1 MIISVNN
8 AVLATQIFS
17 AIFVVLLLFSIRR
30 QKSFAGLSVAL
41 TQELK
46 GFAIL
51 AIVLSHI
58 GYFLVSDHRF
68 LFPLTIAAGLGVNL
82 FLFLSGYGIAT
93 SAISKP
99 LSVWQFYRHRLLKIY
114 TPFWLVVIVLF
125 TLDFLIGHKTYGFG
139 YMFQSIIGF
148 FPHADLWIDLNSPLW
163 YFTLIIFFYLLFP
176 LVFFKKYPCF
186 SAALLYLGAY
196 LIIRAEPTILDNVI
210 HLYRIHLFAFPLGVM
225 AAGLVSKYPGSL
237 VQTAVQKLRVKM
249 ANYQVGK
256 TIAYWL
262 AIIILL
268 GVFAYTAYY
277 SNIGGARWLEEATSL
292 VTGVALVLLFLLKKF
307 EIKLLYWFGF
317 FSYEIYLFHWPIMAR
332 FDIFYRFTPAWL
344 ATLLYLG
351 LFLALGWGMRKLLN
365 KLKV

>member
-1 MIISVNN
+1 MIISVDN

-17 AIFVVLLLFSIRR
+17 AIFVVFLLFSIRR
-30 QKSFAGLSVAL
+30 PKSLGGLSVTL

-114 TPFWLVVIVLF
+114 TPFWLVVFVLF
-125 TLDFLIGHKTYGFG
+125 ALDFLIGHKTYEMG
-139 YMFQSIIGF
+139 YMAQSIIGF
-148 FPHADLWIDLNSPLW
+148 FPHADLWTDLNSPLW
-163 YFTLIIFFYLLFP
+163 YFTLIIFYYLLFP
-176 LVFFKKYPCF
+176 LVFLKKYPCF
-186 SAALLYLGAY
+186 SAVLLYLAGY
-196 LIIRAEPTILDNVI
+196 LIVRLEPKILDNVL
-210 HLYRIHLFAFPLGVM
+210 HLYRIHLFAFPIGVM
-225 AAGLVSKYPGSL
+225 VAGLVSKYSGSR
-237 VQTAVQKLRVKM
+237 VQASLQRLREKFSD
-249 ANYQVGK
+249 YK
-256 TIAYWL
+256 IAKSIIYWL
-262 AIIILL
+262 AALILL
-268 GVFAYTAYY
+268 GAFIYTSIN
-277 SNIGGARWLEEATSL
+277 SNIGGERWLEEASSL
-292 VTGVALVLLFLLKKF
+292 LTGAILISLFLMKKF

-317 FSYEIYLFHWPIMAR
+317 FSYEIYLFHWPLMAR

-344 ATLLYLG
+344 ATILYLG
-351 LFLALGWGMRKLLN
+351 FFLALGWGMRKLIN
-365 KLKV
+365 KIKV

>member
-1 MIISVNN
+1 MIISINN

-17 AIFVVLLLFSIRR
+17 AIFIVLLLLSIRR

-93 SAISKP
+93 SSISKP

-125 TLDFLIGHKTYGFG
+125 ALDFLIGHKTYGLG
-139 YMFQSIIGF
+139 YMLQSIIGF
-148 FPHADLWIDLNSPLW
+148 FPHADLWTDLNSPLW
-163 YFTLIIFFYLLFP
+163 YFTLIIFYYLLFP

-186 SAALLYLGAY
+186 SAILLYLGGY
-196 LIIRAEPTILDNVI
+196 LIVRAEPSILDYVI
-210 HLYRIHLFAFPLGVM
+210 HLYRIHLFAFPLGVL
-225 AAGLVSKYPGSL
+225 AAGLVSKYPGSRAQASFKKIQEKFVANKLAARIIYYL
-237 VQTAVQKLRVKM
+237 VAL
-249 ANYQVGK
+249 
-256 TIAYWL
+256 
-262 AIIILL
+262 ILL
-268 GVFAYTAYY
+268 GVFVYTSYY
-277 SNIGGARWLEEATSL
+277 SNIGKAHWLEEVTSL
-292 VTGVALVLLFLLKKF
+292 VTAAAIVILFLMKKF

-344 ATLLYLG
+344 ATILYLG
-351 LFLALGWGMRKLLN
+351 LFLALGWGMRQLLS
-365 KLKV
+365 KLKA

>member
-17 AIFVVLLLFSIRR
+17 AIFIVLLLLSIRR
-30 QKSFAGLSVAL
+30 QKSFVGLSVAL

-46 GFAIL
+46 GLAIL
-51 AIVLSHI
+51 AIIFSHI
-58 GYFLVSDHRF
+58 GYFLASDHRF
-68 LFPLTIAAGLGVNL
+68 LFPLSIAAGLGVNL
-82 FLFLSGYGIAT
+82 FLFLSGYGITT

-114 TPFWLVVIVLF
+114 TPFWLVVIALF
-125 TLDFLIGHKTYGFG
+125 VLDFLIGHKTYGLG

-148 FPHADLWIDLNSPLW
+148 FPHADLWVDLNAPLW
-163 YFTLIIFFYLLFP
+163 YFTLIIFYYLLFP
-176 LVFFKKYPCF
+176 LIFFKKYPCF
-186 SAALLYLGAY
+186 SAILLYLGGY
-196 LIIRAEPTILDNVI
+196 LILRVEPSILDNVI

-225 AAGLVSKYPGSL
+225 AAGLVSKYPGSR
-237 VQTAVQKLRVKM
+237 VQTSVKKWQEKCETNKL
-249 ANYQVGK
+249 ATHIIYYL
-256 TIAYWL
+256 IA
-262 AIIILL
+262 IVLL
-268 GVFAYTAYY
+268 GVFVYTAYY
-277 SNIGGARWLEEATSL
+277 SNIGKAYWLEEVTSL
-292 VTGVALVLLFLLKKF
+292 LTGAVLVILFLMKKF

-351 LFLALGWGMRKLLN
+351 LFLALGWGMRQVINRIKA
-365 KLKV
+365 

>member
-1 MIISVNN
+1 MIISINN

-17 AIFVVLLLFSIRR
+17 AIFVALLLLSIRR
-30 QKSFAGLSVAL
+30 QKGFAGLSVAV

-114 TPFWLVVIVLF
+114 TPFWIVVVIF
-125 TLDFLIGHKTYGFG
+125 FALDFLIGHKTYGLG

-148 FPHADLWIDLNSPLW
+148 FPHADLWTDLNSPLW
-163 YFTLIIFFYLLFP
+163 YFTLIIFYYLLFP
-176 LVFFKKYPCF
+176 LVFFRKYPCP
-186 SAALLYLGAY
+186 SAVILYLAGY
-196 LIIRAEPTILDNVI
+196 LIVRAEPSILDNVM
-210 HLYRIHLFAFPLGVM
+210 HLYRIHLFAFPLGVL
-225 AAGLVSKYPGSL
+225 AAGLVSKYPGSRPQL
-237 VQTAVQKLRVKM
+237 VIQKLTEKFKDYKL
-249 ANYQVGK
+249 ANKIG
-256 TIAYWL
+256 YWL
-262 AIIILL
+262 LMIFFSWLFVYAMRH
-268 GVFAYTAYY
+268 
-277 SNIGGARWLEEATSL
+277 SSIGGERWLEEATSL
-292 VTGVALVLLFLLKKF
+292 LTGAILIILFLIKKF
-307 EIKLLYWFGF
+307 EIKFFYWFGF
-317 FSYEIYLFHWPIMAR
+317 FSYEIYLFHWPLMAR
-332 FDIFYRFTPAWL
+332 FDIFYCFTPAWL

-351 LFLALGWGMRKLLN
+351 LFLLLGWGMRKLLS
-365 KLKV
+365 KSK

>member
-1 MIISVNN
+1 MIISINN

-30 QKSFAGLSVAL
+30 RKSFAGLSVAL

-51 AIVLSHI
+51 AIMLSHI

-125 TLDFLIGHKTYGFG
+125 ALDFLIGHKTYGFG

-196 LIIRAEPTILDNVI
+196 LIVRAEPTILDNVL

-225 AAGLVSKYPGSL
+225 AAGLVSKYSGSR
-237 VQTAVQKLRVKM
+237 VQLAVQKLNERFKGHKLM
-249 ANYQVGK
+249 SQ
-256 TIAYWL
+256 IIYWL
-262 AIIILL
+262 LMIVLSWLFVYALRH
-268 GVFAYTAYY
+268 
-277 SNIGGARWLEEATSL
+277 SSIGGVRWLEEAVSL
-292 VTGVALVLLFLLKKF
+292 LTGALLIVIFLLKKF

-365 KLKV
+365 KFKV